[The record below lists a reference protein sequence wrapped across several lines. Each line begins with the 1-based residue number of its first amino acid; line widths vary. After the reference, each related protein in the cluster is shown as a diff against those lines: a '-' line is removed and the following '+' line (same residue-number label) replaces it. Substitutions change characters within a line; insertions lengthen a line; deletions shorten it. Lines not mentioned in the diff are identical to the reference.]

1 MSSTKATYLLQQEN
15 KTNNEC
21 LSSAVLH
28 SDLIKL
34 SLTMSNN
41 ILKPELLTTLSCLI
55 NLMSIIFFYDN
66 LRQQV

>member
-15 KTNNEC
+15 KTNNER
-21 LSSAVLH
+21 LNLAVLH

-41 ILKPELLTTLSCLI
+41 IFKPELLNI
-55 NLMSIIFFYDN
+55 DH
-66 LRQQV
+66 